1 MERGQYLN
9 TRPHQSRLTRLDL
22 AGSCT
27 QNERSR
33 QPGRPYRRAV
43 AIVVHIF
50 ENETLVAFTPKMI
63 VAAMPAVINT
73 Y

>member
-1 MERGQYLN
+1 
-9 TRPHQSRLTRLDL
+9 LDL

-50 ENETLVAFTPKMI
+50 ENETLVAFTPKMT
-63 VAAMPAVINT
+63 VAAMPAAINT